1 MEIGPFSGTRNLAE
15 VPRARALQAAMY
27 ISMRRLK
34 TTETDSF
41 AALASKSQSQ
51 VLAMRMIPLKPPR
64 ESASESYCQFD
75 WTERENRLVKHTHLG
90 WCLRGCIRNE

>member
-1 MEIGPFSGTRNLAE
+1 MIRHCKVEVEIGPFGGTRNLAD

-51 VLAMRMIPLKPPR
+51 VLATR
-64 ESASESYCQFD
+64 
-75 WTERENRLVKHTHLG
+75 
-90 WCLRGCIRNE
+90 